1 MGCDFIHFVTL
12 IIGTPQNRLFRTGC
26 LPGWKKRVLKVFP
39 DDIYLGAFD
48 WWYAQG
54 KEKVVS
60 VWKCF
65 GWDCI
70 PIFLSLQKALP
81 AVANR
86 KTECPFQTGFGIT
99 IGDIWENNRR
109 YFQNIRTFSVNAYV
123 FSAKCLLLFAKSQ
136 AFRARKPVFSASKV
150 SIWLFSSLR
159 VSETDK
165 DSVMK
170 NRYLLSFCTVI
181 RWTDVIRLDCS
192 EWTAGFVFRNGD

>member
-1 MGCDFIHFVTL
+1 MTYILGFL
-12 IIGTPQNRLFRTGC
+12 IDGTHRER
-26 LPGWKKRVLKVFP
+26 KKSCR
-39 DDIYLGAFD
+39 
-48 WWYAQG
+48 W
-54 KEKVVS
+54 
-60 VWKCF
+60 WKCF

-70 PIFLSLQKALP
+70 PIFLSLQKVLP

-99 IGDIWENNRR
+99 IGDIGENNRR
-109 YFQNIRTFSVNAYV
+109 YFQNIRTFSVNAY
-123 FSAKCLLLFAKSQ
+123 
-136 AFRARKPVFSASKV
+136 VFSASKV

>member
-1 MGCDFIHFVTL
+1 MWLYSFCHFDNRNSSESFISDGMLAWVKKTRSEGFSRWHISWGFWLMVRTRKGKSRVGGESASDGIAFRFFCHFRKL
-12 IIGTPQNRLFRTGC
+12 C
-26 LPGWKKRVLKVFP
+26 LRF
-39 DDIYLGAFD
+39 
-48 WWYAQG
+48 
-54 KEKVVS
+54 
-60 VWKCF
+60 
-65 GWDCI
+65 
-70 PIFLSLQKALP
+70 
-81 AVANR
+81 NR

-192 EWTAGFVFRNGD
+192 ERTAGFVFRNGD

>member
-1 MGCDFIHFVTL
+1 MWLYSFCHFDNRDSSESFISDGMLAWVKKTRSEGFSRWHISWGFWLMV
-12 IIGTPQNRLFRTGC
+12 RTRKG
-26 LPGWKKRVLKVFP
+26 KSRV
-39 DDIYLGAFD
+39 GGESA
-48 WWYAQG
+48 
-54 KEKVVS
+54 
-60 VWKCF
+60 
-65 GWDCI
+65 CI

-123 FSAKCLLLFAKSQ
+123 FSPKCLLLFAKSQ

>member
-60 VWKCF
+60 VVKVLRMGLHSDFFVTSESSAC
-65 GWDCI
+65 GCQPEDGVS
-70 PIFLSLQKALP
+70 LSD
-81 AVANR
+81 R
-86 KTECPFQTGFGIT
+86 
-99 IGDIWENNRR
+99 IWNNNRR

>member
-1 MGCDFIHFVTL
+1 MSYILGLL
-12 IIGTPQNRLFRTGC
+12 IDGTHKER
-26 LPGWKKRVLKVFP
+26 KKSCR
-39 DDIYLGAFD
+39 
-48 WWYAQG
+48 W
-54 KEKVVS
+54 
-60 VWKCF
+60 WKCF

-159 VSETDK
+159 VSETEK

>member
-1 MGCDFIHFVTL
+1 MTYILGLL
-12 IIGTPQNRLFRTGC
+12 IDGTHKER
-26 LPGWKKRVLKVFP
+26 KKSCR
-39 DDIYLGAFD
+39 
-48 WWYAQG
+48 W
-54 KEKVVS
+54 
-60 VWKCF
+60 WKCF

-99 IGDIWENNRR
+99 IGDIGENNRR
-109 YFQNIRTFSVNAYV
+109 YFQNIRTFRWMLTSFRPNACFFLRKV
-123 FSAKCLLLFAKSQ
+123 RLSEPGSPSFRPLKSP
-136 AFRARKPVFSASKV
+136 FGF
-150 SIWLFSSLR
+150 FSSLR

>member
-1 MGCDFIHFVTL
+1 MLAWVKKTRSAGFSRWHISWGFWLMV
-12 IIGTPQNRLFRTGC
+12 RTRKG
-26 LPGWKKRVLKVFP
+26 KSRV
-39 DDIYLGAFD
+39 GGESA
-48 WWYAQG
+48 
-54 KEKVVS
+54 S
-60 VWKCF
+60 
-65 GWDCI
+65 DCI

-99 IGDIWENNRR
+99 IGDIGENNRR

-123 FSAKCLLLFAKSQ
+123 FSPKCLLLFAKSP
-136 AFRARKPVFSASKV
+136 AFRARKPVFSVSKV
-150 SIWLFSSLR
+150 SIWLFSSLW

-192 EWTAGFVFRNGD
+192 ERTAGFVFRNGD

>member
-1 MGCDFIHFVTL
+1 MTYILGLL
-12 IIGTPQNRLFRTGC
+12 IDGTHKER
-26 LPGWKKRVLKVFP
+26 KKSCR
-39 DDIYLGAFD
+39 
-48 WWYAQG
+48 W
-54 KEKVVS
+54 
-60 VWKCF
+60 WKCF

-99 IGDIWENNRR
+99 IGDIGENNRR

-150 SIWLFSSLR
+150 SIWLFFFSPGVGNGQGLCYEKQIFTFFLYCYSMNGCHPVGLFR
-159 VSETDK
+159 VDSRICLPERRLAGQEYWWFCRRDRPETLG
-165 DSVMK
+165 
-170 NRYLLSFCTVI
+170 R
-181 RWTDVIRLDCS
+181 
-192 EWTAGFVFRNGD
+192 